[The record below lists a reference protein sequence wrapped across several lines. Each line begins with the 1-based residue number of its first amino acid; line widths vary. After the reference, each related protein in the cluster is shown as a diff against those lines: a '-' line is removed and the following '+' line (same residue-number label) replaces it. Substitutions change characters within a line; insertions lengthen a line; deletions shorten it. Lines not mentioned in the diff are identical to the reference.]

1 MDRFILII
9 VWLNIFA
16 ANLTAQ
22 GNFTLRAARFDYRAT
37 HANEITGGLIPN
49 NCVAK
54 LLDSA
59 LSIRTRRGRFAGEII

>member
-16 ANLTAQ
+16 ANLTAR
-22 GNFTLRAARFDYRAT
+22 GNFTLRAARFDYQAT
-37 HANEITGGLIPN
+37 RANEITGGLIPN

-59 LSIRTRRGRFAGEII
+59 RSTRTRRWRFAGE

>member
-16 ANLTAQ
+16 ANLMVH
-22 GNFTLRAARFDYRAT
+22 GNLPLRAARFDHQAT
-37 HANEITGGLIPN
+37 RVNEITSGLTPN

-59 LSIRTRRGRFAGEII
+59 LSIRTRRGRLAGEII

>member
-16 ANLTAQ
+16 ANLTAH
-22 GNFTLRAARFDYRAT
+22 GNFALRAARFDYRAT
-37 HANEITGGLIPN
+37 RANEITSGLTPN

-59 LSIRTRRGRFAGEII
+59 LSTRTRRWPFAGE

>member
-16 ANLTAQ
+16 AHLTAR
-22 GNFTLRAARFDYRAT
+22 GNFTLRAVRFDHQAT

-49 NCVAK
+49 NCV
-54 LLDSA
+54 
-59 LSIRTRRGRFAGEII
+59 EIIGQRPINSNSPWAVRW